1 MKLILILRRYI
12 NQLPKVKLLMIL
24 IMVMGIIPAA
34 CSQVPINGEVM
45 DNVEEIESEYYSNY
59 SEEGEITKKISSKE
73 VFEIEWE
80 MVHSGMDP
88 VPELPEINFDERDII
103 LLMMD
108 TKPTGGYGID
118 HFKVHASD
126 DQIAIQYAERHPG
139 ENCFT
144 TQALTRPYKFIS
156 IPKSDKEVKF
166 LKGET
171 VINDCNE

>member
-1 MKLILILRRYI
+1 MKLSAILII
-12 NQLPKVKLLMIL
+12 MIAT
-24 IMVMGIIPAA
+24 MGIA
-34 CSQVPINGEVM
+34 CSQIPGYEGVEM
-45 DNVEEIESEYYSNY
+45 DDVVEIESEHYSNY

-80 MVHSGMDP
+80 MVHSGMEP
-88 VPELPEINFDERDII
+88 VPELPDVNFDKRDLI

-118 HFKVHASD
+118 LVSVQAKDEHLTV
-126 DQIAIQYAERHPG
+126 QYAEQHPG

>member
-1 MKLILILRRYI
+1 MKLSAILII
-12 NQLPKVKLLMIL
+12 MITT
-24 IMVMGIIPAA
+24 MGMA
-34 CSQVPINGEVM
+34 CSQIPGYEGVEM
-45 DNVEEIESEYYSNY
+45 DDVEIIESEYYSNY
-59 SEEGEITKKISSKE
+59 PEEGEITKKISSKE

-80 MVHSGMDP
+80 MVHSGMNP
-88 VPELPEINFDERDII
+88 VPELPEINFEERDLI
-103 LLMMD
+103 LLMLD

-118 HFKVHASD
+118 HFEVYTSD
-126 DQIAIQYAERHPG
+126 HQITVQYAERHPG
-139 ENCFT
+139 DNCFT